1 MAEFNAQIGV
11 SVESRKVERAI
22 DRLEKRLN
30 RLRDKAR
37 DIQLGGSGEVGGV
50 AQRLLPPARDLT
62 RFEKLTKGISES
74 AKRASNALKGL
85 AVAGGALAGADAINT
100 LGQSLE
106 KAAVS
111 FQVFGK
117 NVSAPLPQI
126 NALGELLR
134 QATSG
139 IEPFVQALQSAGSGG
154 LTTAAGIAT
163 ATTAFIAFEPAIEKA
178 LGKLRAAERLFSV
191 FGPRVKETG
200 ISFEGYIQKI
210 RKTTDIVSQ
219 LRESQQLIRRELDNV
234 NSSTEEAS
242 DTADAYNRVTKRL
255 NDELFRQEQLLKRS
269 ARAQQEF
276 NNQSRV
282 GTNLARS
289 RASRAGSGFADFSRS
304 ASEVNTDQQAIDKA
318 VARRQRK
325 IEQFAKGLDDKYG
338 QAPLMLPSSEMLNAA
353 GRGIKRLSNYYGDL
367 NTNIDKGLQAGRQFT
382 EQLNA
387 QAAKAQSLPPIFN
400 QVARALEAT
409 QKATSK
415 AARLVGDPNAT
426 RTAAG
431 PIQARTAGLRKLAA
445 LEQRLLTETAELR
458 AKKDLQSYN
467 TRRKRIKYL
476 ADQEKA
482 AQKKRAA
489 LTESLALGAG
499 FPLLF
504 GAGAGSVLGSI
515 GGSFVGSGFGGQIL
529 GGAVGQIIDDFTQ
542 KLNAVATSLSKPK
555 EALEALEEA
564 GIKVDDAV
572 KRQVDS
578 LLEVGKAYEA
588 QQIVLQQI
596 TDTLGPE
603 AVGQLDAYA
612 QETKELEKRYQEV
625 YTALVKELLPAMLG
639 FVTVVNNL
647 AGAFDNMPDW
657 VKKFISGATSSG
669 PFSIARFPIE
679 TLQNA
684 GRDRATPSV
693 YEAVNGSGIPAP
705 EVDPKFAEQEAKLKQ
720 AAEERKRNTQIQND
734 NLQAQLNLLNSG
746 LDLTT
751 TRGFELA
758 KEVITVE
765 YLGKLEDIRNQKIDD
780 GEKAI
785 RRRQAALEQSIAIA
799 NLENRQATALASAQR
814 DAQRAAE
821 EAAREQDRVFQGL
834 NNAAKKAIDLSIRYA
849 EATGGREAAIER
861 SLTMLDRQAGYE
873 IANIQANEK
882 NLQLRNFLID
892 NLNIELDLKKKA
904 LKTELTLLALERER
918 TLESIRRQKADSSFQ
933 AGSQLQ
939 SIQAQ
944 LANPFGGDALAQQ
957 LQVIEQQNRRYSELT
972 QIKRQILDLDNEI
985 ASGVYKGKEL
995 DNLRAQQRLQTEL
1008 LDQRRTE
1015 LDLLDQAEQKL
1026 LRQQQLF
1033 EQYGFI
1039 ASEIS
1044 TALSDSI
1051 VGVIKG
1057 TETVEQAFARMFE
1070 NIGRAFIDM
1079 ATQMLAQK
1087 LFLTVL
1093 EAFGGGGGG
1102 VGTGIGKFLGG
1113 QKPFAEG
1120 GYVTGPTRAIV
1131 GEGGE
1136 PEYVIP
1142 ESKMAD
1148 AMQRYAGGA
1157 TGDNVVNGP
1166 SPIGG
1171 GGAAIAEAP
1180 TSITINGGITQF
1192 GGNEYIRKEELPKI
1206 IEQSSRLGEARTLRR
1221 LQMNPGSR
1229 RRIGL

>member
-1 MAEFNAQIGV
+1 VAEFNAQIGV

-400 QVARALEAT
+400 QVGRALEAT

-415 AARLVGDPNAT
+415 AARLVGDPSAT

-445 LEQRLLTETAELR
+445 LEQKLINETAELR

-482 AQKKRAA
+482 AQKKRADFA
-489 LTESLALGAG
+489 ESLALGAG

-504 GAGAGSVLGSI
+504 GAGPGSVIGSV
-515 GGSFVGSGFGGQIL
+515 GGSFFGKGFGGQIL
-529 GGAVGQIIDDFTQ
+529 GGAIGQIFDEFIASTT
-542 KLNAVATSLSKPK
+542 KLAQSLKSPA
-555 EALEALEEA
+555 ESLEALGEA
-564 GIKVDDAV
+564 GLNVDESSKMLVKSLLESGKAVEAQQVAFDEINKTLGPNAV
-572 KRQVDS
+572 KRLTAFNEQGKRIEKTFGEMAAEIQNALLPYLTGATYLVANFAESLGKLAKIEIPEWLKAALYVTPLASTLAVGDLGNALGEQTREPTIQNKTQEQLRKDYQLRKTFNQEELQYRKESVS
-578 LLEVGKAYEA
+578 LLNRELELLKMTGAEDKYRRSTLQAQLKVDQQRLAVRKATDAVNRSGRDVSAEIAARKQQFAASDALKRAEA
-588 QQIVLQQI
+588 EAKIAREAERVFDLYSKQADALQRVVTASKLRLQNEQAVAEGRTKLTGAYYNTELKIKDLEIQRAKQRGDTAAVLQLELDKVQLIYKQTIAQI
-596 TDTLGPE
+596 QAEVERTRLKYRQ
-603 AVGQLDAYA
+603 VQLA
-612 QETKELEKRYQEV
+612 TKELEVANLRKRAEDKLTQADV
-625 YTALVKELLPAMLG
+625 DAMKVQQQALKIAEYNVKVGEQVANQQIRGAQAVFAASAESLIYA
-639 FVTVVNNL
+639 NN
-647 AGAFDNMPDW
+647 
-657 VKKFISGATSSG
+657 
-669 PFSIARFPIE
+669 
-679 TLQNA
+679 QNKVA
-684 GRDRATPSV
+684 D
-693 YEAVNGSGIPAP
+693 
-705 EVDPKFAEQEAKLKQ
+705 
-720 AAEERKRNTQIQND
+720 AAERTAR
-734 NLQAQLNLLNSG
+734 AQ
-746 LDLTT
+746 
-751 TRGFELA
+751 E
-758 KEVITVE
+758 
-765 YLGKLEDIRNQKIDD
+765 
-780 GEKAI
+780 
-785 RRRQAALEQSIAIA
+785 
-799 NLENRQATALASAQR
+799 
-814 DAQRAAE
+814 RAAR
-821 EAAREQDRVFQGL
+821 AA
-834 NNAAKKAIDLSIRYA
+834 
-849 EATGGREAAIER
+849 
-861 SLTMLDRQAGYE
+861 
-873 IANIQANEK
+873 
-882 NLQLRNFLID
+882 
-892 NLNIELDLKKKA
+892 
-904 LKTELTLLALERER
+904 
-918 TLESIRRQKADSSFQ
+918 
-933 AGSQLQ
+933 
-939 SIQAQ
+939 
-944 LANPFGGDALAQQ
+944 
-957 LQVIEQQNRRYSELT
+957 
-972 QIKRQILDLDNEI
+972 
-985 ASGVYKGKEL
+985 
-995 DNLRAQQRLQTEL
+995 
-1008 LDQRRTE
+1008 
-1015 LDLLDQAEQKL
+1015 
-1026 LRQQQLF
+1026 
-1033 EQYGFI
+1033 
-1039 ASEIS
+1039 
-1044 TALSDSI
+1044 
-1051 VGVIKG
+1051 
-1057 TETVEQAFARMFE
+1057 
-1070 NIGRAFIDM
+1070 
-1079 ATQMLAQK
+1079 
-1087 LFLTVL
+1087 
-1093 EAFGGGGGG
+1093 GGGGGG
-1102 VGTGIGKFLGG
+1102 GGATGGSWRTPTVKGSFIQDPRRTSSQLTSAEREYVNRLVKAGILPEYQAKTTT
-1113 QKPFAEG
+1113 FAEG
-1120 GYVTGPTRAIV
+1120 GYVTRPTQAVV
-1131 GEGGE
+1131 GERGE
-1136 PEYVIP
+1136 NEYVIP
-1142 ESKMAD
+1142 ESKMRSS
-1148 AMQRYAGGA
+1148 MERYARGA
-1157 TGDNVVNGP
+1157 RGESVVEGNG
-1166 SPIGG
+1166 S
-1171 GGAAIAEAP
+1171 
-1180 TSITINGGITQF
+1180 SNG
-1192 GGNEYIRKEELPKI
+1192 
-1206 IEQSSRLGEARTLRR
+1206 
-1221 LQMNPGSR
+1221 MGSR
-1229 RRIGL
+1229 TARGNTTVNVSTGPVMRMGNKDYVTVADLNNAVGSVVATLSRDTSNKYGKSPRVS